1 MVMAETKPLDDTL
14 GDVLGDAFEACGMA
28 REHGAVAVSKRRDL
42 GQFQCNGALAA
53 AKEQRRNPMV
63 IAEDVVAAL
72 DRPEMFAGLSIA
84 KPGFINIVLGDA
96 FLAEWANRL
105 AGDPRLGC
113 PAKPRPERVVIDFGG
128 PNVAKS
134 MHVGHLRSAVIG
146 ESLQRLFR
154 FVGDQVV
161 SDIHLGDWGTQM
173 GMLIGAVR
181 RMQPELP
188 YFDAGRE
195 GPFPADSPVTVEDL
209 ERIYPDATRRCR
221 EDPAAMAAARRAT
234 AELQQG
240 RAGYRALWRHFV
252 DVSVAALKLDYA
264 RLGVS
269 FDLWK
274 GESDVQDQIPG
285 MLEALKRDGVAR
297 ESDGALVIE
306 LAAADAGK
314 RVPPFLLVKSDG
326 GVMYSTTDL
335 ATLKERIE
343 AMRAELILYVVD
355 KRQSLHFRQ
364 LFEAARLT
372 GIAGQAR
379 LEHIAFG
386 TVNGPDGRPFKTRAG
401 GVMRL
406 KDLMAMARDQAARR
420 LQQAHMAERY
430 PAAERQEIARMVAL
444 ATIKYAD
451 LSNHRTSDYVFDL
464 ETVSRFEGRTGPYL
478 LYSTVRIKSL
488 LAKAAEAGLQPGAI
502 APPSRDVERDL
513 LLALTQLPRAVA
525 TAYDRRAPNDLC
537 EFAYTLAQAFSRF
550 YEHCHI
556 LTEPDP
562 GLQASWLALSALSL
576 RTLECTL
583 DLLGIEL
590 PERM

>member
-1 MVMAETKPLDDTL
+1 MADPKPLDDTL
-14 GDVLGDAFEACGMA
+14 GDVLGDAFEACGMP
-28 REHGAVAVSKRRDL
+28 REHGAVAVSNRSDL

-53 AKEQRRNPMV
+53 AKAQRRNPMA

-96 FLAEWANRL
+96 FLAQWANRL

-134 MHVGHLRSAVIG
+134 MHVGHLRSAIIG

-173 GMLIGAVR
+173 GMLIGAVQ

-188 YFDAGRE
+188 YFDADRE

-240 RAGYRALWRHFV
+240 RPGYRALWRHFV
-252 DVSVAALKLDYA
+252 DVSVAALKHSGAA
-264 RLGVS
+264 RLS
-269 FDLWK
+269 
-274 GESDVQDQIPG
+274 E
-285 MLEALKRDGVAR
+285 
-297 ESDGALVIE
+297 GALVIE
-306 LAAADAGK
+306 LAEADADAET
-314 RVPPFLLVKSDG
+314 RMPPFLLVKSDG

-335 ATLKERIE
+335 ATLKERVE
-343 AMRAELILYVVD
+343 AMRAELVLYVVD
-355 KRQSLHFRQ
+355 KRQALHFRQ
-364 LFEAARLT
+364 LFEAARRT
-372 GIAGQAR
+372 GIAGKAR

-386 TVNGPDGRPFKTRAG
+386 TVNGADGRPFKTRAG

-406 KDLMAMARDQAARR
+406 QDLMAMARDEAARR

-430 PAAERQEIARMVAL
+430 PAAEKQEIARMVAL

-464 ETVSRFEGRTGPYL
+464 ENVSRFEGRTGPYL
-478 LYSTVRIKSL
+478 LYSAVRIKSL
-488 LAKAAEAGLQPGAI
+488 LAKAGEAGLQPGAI
-502 APPSRDVERDL
+502 TPPSRAVERDL
-513 LLALTQLPRAVA
+513 VLALAQLPRAVA
-525 TAYDRRAPNDLC
+525 TAYDRRAPNHLC
-537 EFAYTLAQAFSRF
+537 EFAYNLAQGFSRF

-556 LTEPDP
+556 LSEPDP
-562 GLQASWLALSALSL
+562 GLQASWLALSALCLRSL
-576 RTLECTL
+576 ERTL
-583 DLLGIEL
+583 DLLGIEM